1 MRFILLFLALLFVR
15 ACAKPYDEAV
25 AKRMFVLST
34 AALSPQPEICLGN
47 RFSNAQ
53 LVQRYEVDCDSSGL
67 DTCSG
72 YLALLND
79 DKVIAVVFRGS
90 TSELQAKMQQVDSVL
105 SKYGFLGLGNVNRYY
120 HRAFWTLWNG
130 GMGDR
135 FTQLTNQHPDYAVW
149 TTGHSLGAAL
159 SSLAALKIVNDGRYN
174 DNNSL
179 HYNFGQPRV
188 GDQTYANSHKKLV
201 RKEIK
206 HTQSNFSLKIPDFY
220 RVTHAQDEVTTW
232 PTLNLGFVHHA
243 GEIWYNN
250 TMKRGSKHVFCHG
263 DNEKACRGPRT
274 SKADHL
280 TYFNFQF
287 NDYALQGC
295 QTAIN

>member
-1 MRFILLFLALLFVR
+1 MRFLISFALLFVS

-90 TSELQAKMQQVDSVL
+90 TSKLQAKMQQVDSVL
-105 SKYGFLGLGNVNRYY
+105 SKYEFRGLSKVNRYY

-135 FTQLTNQHPDYAVW
+135 FVQLTNQHPNYAVW

-174 DNNSL
+174 DSNSR

-188 GDQTYANSHKKLV
+188 GDQTYANSHNKL
-201 RKEIK
+201 
-206 HTQSNFSLKIPDFY
+206 IPDFY

-250 TMKRGSKHVFCHG
+250 SMKRGSKHVYCKG

-274 SKADHL
+274 SLQDHE
-280 TYFNFQF
+280 TYFNVFF
-287 NDYALQGC
+287 NDYALHGC

>member
-1 MRFILLFLALLFVR
+1 MRLLLISFALLFVS

-53 LVQRYEVDCDSSGL
+53 LIQQYEVDCDSSGL

-90 TSELQAKMQQVDSVL
+90 TSEVQAKMQQVDSVL
-105 SKYGFLGLGNVNRYY
+105 SKYDFLGWANYY
-120 HRAFWTLWNG
+120 HRAFWALWKG

-135 FTQLTNQHPDYAVW
+135 FTQLTNQHPEFAVW

-174 DNNSL
+174 DSNSL

-188 GDQTYANSHKKLV
+188 GDQTYAKSHNKL
-201 RKEIK
+201 
-206 HTQSNFSLKIPDFY
+206 IPDFY

-232 PTLNLGFVHHA
+232 PTPNLGFVHHA

-250 TMKRGSKHVFCHG
+250 SMKRGSKHVFCKG

-274 SKADHL
+274 SKASRPPD
-280 TYFNFQF
+280 
-287 NDYALQGC
+287 GC